1 MKLSV
6 DASVAVKWFVTEPL
20 SENARLLLAH
30 RLDLH
35 APDMLLAEFAN
46 VICKK
51 VRRKE
56 LQASPRYIDALS
68 SFSETITLLPVG
80 DLIERAMQISLE
92 IEHPVY
98 DCLYLACAEETE
110 SKLVTADRKLV
121 DKVSG
126 RSLDIDIDFIG
137 ADGFAD
143 AVIAAATALVIRKE
157 TVAQLIEAQ
166 DRHAETRESVRDARH
181 GQAGPFIIETSEDA
195 GFYFDSVTYRRLAD
209 LFRELDNEERID
221 LLALGWFGQ
230 HRDEDWPSLYEH
242 ACKMIDMVG
251 EHYTLG
257 LGHHW
262 REGYKRLTG
271 VSLRGAGGN

>member
-6 DASVAVKWFVTEPL
+6 DASVAVKWFVSEPL
-20 SENARLLLAH
+20 SGNARLLLAH
-30 RLDLH
+30 RLDLY

-51 VRRKE
+51 VRRRE

-68 SFSETITLLPVG
+68 SFSANITLRPVG

-98 DCLYLACAEETE
+98 DCLYLACAQETE

-121 DKVSG
+121 NKVSD
-126 RSLDIDIDFIG
+126 RSLAIDIDFIG
-137 ADGFAD
+137 AVGFAD
-143 AVIAAATALVIRKE
+143 EVTAAATALVIRKE
-157 TVAQLIEAQ
+157 TVVQLIEAH
-166 DRHAETRESVRDARH
+166 DRLTETRESVRDARH
-181 GQAGPFIIETSEDA
+181 EQAKPFIIETSEDA
-195 GFYFDSVTYRRLAD
+195 GFYFDSVTYRRLAE
-209 LFRELDNEERID
+209 LFRELGDEERID
-221 LLALGWFGQ
+221 MLALGWFGR
-230 HRDEDWPSLYEH
+230 HRDEDWPSLFEH
-242 ACKMIDMVG
+242 ACKMTDMVD

-262 REGYKRLTG
+262 REGYERLTG
-271 VSLRGAGGN
+271 VSI